1 MKESMKAK
9 SKSPNKN
16 QDRAPVKSAAFTAA
30 AFVAALVFSIFAIA
44 ASAPPAFAADKGKGS
59 ADSYWD
65 ESAPRTLLWQIL
77 ENIETDGATRQN
89 TRNLEKFVRTYQDA
103 SMTDEALF
111 RLGRIYMETHKIAEA
126 IKTFQNL
133 LENFPASD
141 FKLETLYGLAYCQY
155 RNGKTDEAVTALES
169 IVGIPDSTAT
179 QRVRATVLLN
189 TITEITPELL
199 KARTD
204 VAIGALLPLKG
215 PYASFGEDALRGILL
230 AAEVYGTRGKAS
242 LDPPTPPVPPFPEIR
257 VIGIDPAEPHLKR
270 HFSELAKDKSI
281 LALIG
286 PLLSKTAPEAAS
298 MAQRKRVPVIALTKK
313 DALPQSGSFVFRNFL
328 TARQQAEKL
337 AQVAIEVMHLRRFAI
352 LYPESGYG
360 TELAKRF
367 KEAIEAR
374 GAVISAELSYPDG
387 KKDFGPELKELFALE
402 VEEHMEGRR
411 QIREYTTTVEV
422 DALFI
427 PDYYE
432 TIAQIAPYLAYYNI
446 NIEEVQLLGANGWNS
461 PRLLELAAK
470 HVEGALIVDSYFGES
485 KKPTVSMFARRF
497 EEVYGYRPGTIEAH
511 AFDAATALIAAIRK
525 SETKRRRSVRDALLE
540 LEPIEGATGPFHFD
554 EDGEAVKELFLLR
567 VWEGKILEAAEDELP
582 VKEWPEG
589 EEWPPPVTGS
599 DSDTVSD
606 IGDSPDSDAK
616 TASDIEPSPATQE

>member
-1 MKESMKAK
+1 MQKA
-9 SKSPNKN
+9 N
-16 QDRAPVKSAAFTAA
+16 QDNPPAP
-30 AFVAALVFSIFAIA
+30 A
-44 ASAPPAFAADKGKGS
+44 ASLTTLTLRGVALAVALASLLAAAPPAPAAEKGIGT
-59 ADSYWD
+59 YWD

-89 TRNLEKFVRTYQDA
+89 TRNLEKFVRTYPDA

-126 IKTFQNL
+126 IKTFQRL

-155 RNGKTDEAVTALES
+155 RSGKTDEAVTALES
-169 IVGIPDSTAT
+169 IVGMPDSTAT

-189 TITEITPELL
+189 TITDITPELL

-230 AAEVYGTRGKAS
+230 ATRAYGPRDDDS
-242 LDPPTPPVPPFPEIR
+242 PTPPVPPVPPVPEIR

-313 DALPQSGSFVFRNFL
+313 EALPQSGSFVFRNFL

-387 KKDFGPELKELFALE
+387 KKDFGPELKKLFALE

-485 KKPTVSMFARRF
+485 KRPSVKKFARDF

-511 AFDAATALIAAIRK
+511 AFDAATALIAAIRNAE
-525 SETKRRRSVRDALLE
+525 SKRRRSVRDALLE
-540 LEPIEGATGPFHFD
+540 LEVIEGATGPFRFD

-567 VWEGKILEAAEDELP
+567 VREGKILEAAEDELP

-589 EEWPPPVTGS
+589 EEWPPPDTGTDTVGNIDDATDG
-599 DSDTVSD
+599 DSDEE
-606 IGDSPDSDAK
+606 AK
-616 TASDIEPSPATQE
+616 AASDIEPQPAPEE